1 MATQRQ
7 IAANRRNAQNSTG
20 PTSLDG
26 KSRSSANALK
36 TGIHSD
42 ALLVPGE
49 SPEEFAQ
56 LVDDYHALHQP
67 RTAAERYQVDRIA
80 RHDWLQNRLFRI
92 ESQLWA
98 HHVAQADPQSPV
110 AMGEAADRAGAQFMR
125 LHRRVVHSEKSYED
139 ANRHLKR
146 LQAEP
151 VPEPVPATP
160 PAEAP
165 EPRPQPE
172 DPKPQ
177 TGKLASFRSFS
188 RPTLRE
194 LGLEN
199 AENRDNFPL

>member
-7 IAANRRNAQNSTG
+7 IAANRRNAQKSTG

-56 LVDDYHALHQP
+56 LVDDYYALHQP
-67 RTAAERYQVDRIA
+67 GTAAERYQVDRIA

-98 HHVAQADPQSPV
+98 HHVAHADPQSPV
-110 AMGEAADRAGAQFMR
+110 PMGEAADRAGAQFMR

-139 ANRHLKR
+139 ATRHLKR

-151 VPEPVPATP
+151 VPATP
-160 PAEAP
+160 PAEVP